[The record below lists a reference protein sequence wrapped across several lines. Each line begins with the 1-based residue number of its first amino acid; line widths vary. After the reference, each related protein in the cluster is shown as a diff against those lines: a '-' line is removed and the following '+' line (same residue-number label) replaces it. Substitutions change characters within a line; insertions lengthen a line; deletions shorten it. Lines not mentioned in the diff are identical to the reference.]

1 MDERARIHLLQMRDA
16 ASDALSFVAGLSE
29 EEFLRDRRT
38 QQAVCLSLI
47 ILGENAIKLQDN
59 YPQILPYLDGIEW
72 QNIRGMRNRLVHAYV
87 DINLQTVWATVSKA
101 LPLLVQQIEAVT
113 L

>member
-16 ASDALSFVAGLSE
+16 AQDALTFVSGISE

-38 QQAVCLSLI
+38 QQAVYLSLVN
-47 ILGENAIKLQDN
+47 LGENAI
-59 YPQILPYLDGIEW
+59 
-72 QNIRGMRNRLVHAYV
+72 
-87 DINLQTVWATVSKA
+87 
-101 LPLLVQQIEAVT
+101 T